1 MSEVTLRDGIRIEL
15 ADGTSVVADASEP
28 DSEYNL
34 LSHAHGDHLYSTAP
48 ESVVASGLTL
58 DLAQVRRPDQPRP
71 EQRNAP
77 WIDSIPAGHIPGS
90 RAFLLDGE
98 TRYLYT
104 GDLSVR
110 ERFGLSGFEPVEAD
124 VLIIEST
131 YGRPAY
137 RFPEQAAVE
146 REIVDWLEETSD
158 SPVLLMGYA
167 LGRAQE
173 LLRLADRAERSR
185 IFVTPAIESLN
196 RAIEAETGLE
206 FRARRFEDD
215 VTLGPDDAL
224 VLPSQTNSLGFVERL
239 REDSAAVKAGFSG
252 WAVDD
257 SYRFARDLDVAFPLS
272 DHCDFGELLDVV
284 RAVDPERVYTVHGF
298 VDDLATAIRSR
309 LGIEATAL
317 KANQSTL
324 GDF

>member
-1 MSEVTLRDGIRIEL
+1 M
-15 ADGTSVVADASEP
+15 
-28 DSEYNL
+28 
-34 LSHAHGDHLYSTAP
+34 
-48 ESVVASGLTL
+48 
-58 DLAQVRRPDQPRP
+58 
-71 EQRNAP
+71 
-77 WIDSIPAGHIPGS
+77 PAGHIPGS
-90 RAFLLDGE
+90 TAFLLDGE

-110 ERFGLSGFEPVEAD
+110 DRFGLSGFDPVDAD
-124 VLIIEST
+124 VLLIEST

-137 RFPEQAAVE
+137 RFPEQSAVE

-167 LGRAQE
+167 LGRAQA

-196 RAIEAETGLE
+196 RPIEAATGVE
-206 FRARRFEDD
+206 FRATRFDDD
-215 VTLGPDDAL
+215 VALGPGDAL

-239 REDSAAVKAGFSG
+239 REDTAAVKAGFSG

-272 DHCDFGELLDVV
+272 DHCDFEELLEVV

-317 KANQSTL
+317 KPNQSTL

>member
-1 MSEVTLRDGIRIEL
+1 MNEVAIRDGIQVEL
-15 ADGTSVVADASEP
+15 EDGTSVVADASEP
-28 DSEYNL
+28 DSDQNL

-58 DLAQVRRPDQPRP
+58 DLAGIRRPDQPRP
-71 EQRNAP
+71 KRSEP
-77 WIDSIPAGHIPGS
+77 SWIESMPAGHIPGS

-98 TRYLYT
+98 TRFLYT

-110 ERFGLSGFEPVEAD
+110 DRFGLSGFDPVEAD

-137 RFPEQAAVE
+137 RFPEQSAIE
-146 REIVDWLEETSD
+146 REIVDWLDETSD

-173 LLRLADRAERSR
+173 LLRLADRADRSR
-185 IFVTPAIESLN
+185 IFLTPAIESLN
-196 RAIEAETGLE
+196 RPIEAETGVE
-206 FRARRFEDD
+206 FRARLFEED
-215 VTLGPDDAL
+215 VTLGPGDAL

-239 REDSAAVKAGFSG
+239 RQDAAAVTAGFSG
-252 WAVDD
+252 WAIDD

-272 DHCDFGELLDVV
+272 DHCDFEELLGVV
-284 RAVDPERVYTVHGF
+284 REVDPERVYTVHGF

-324 GDF
+324 EDF